1 MKMIVIFL
9 TIRKMSQLSMRSWTI
24 YEVVFVTIYYEL
36 KESKLQSKTIT

>member
-36 KESKLQSKTIT
+36 QESKLQSKTIT